1 MKRVPISVKKETEYK
16 KPSIEVMAKGVDEKE
31 INGNCCAG
39 AFFAMR

>member
-1 MKRVPISVKKETEYK
+1 MQKEAESK
-16 KPSIEVMAKGVDEKE
+16 KPKIKVMSKGVDEKE